1 MRSNP
6 IRLAALMFAVSGTA
20 LAGCGDD
27 GNEPAGLA
35 AARAQPSGDGQTAAP
50 GAALLAPVRVRVTG
64 DGQPEAGVTV
74 TWAAAGAGASIA
86 PPTGATGADG
96 VAEAAWT
103 LPGTAGPA
111 TATATVADAAGSPVT
126 FTATATVPGQ
136 VAIAVGNNFF
146 DPDDRT
152 VTAGATVVW
161 TWTNTGVISHSVQS
175 TGSPSFTSSATKS
188 GNGQTHSVQF
198 ATPGTYTYQCAV
210 HGAAMSGRIVVQ

>member
-50 GAALLAPVRVRVTG
+50 GAALPAPVRVRVTR

-74 TWAAAGAGASIA
+74 TWSAAGAGASIA
-86 PPTGATGADG
+86 PPTGTTGADG
-96 VAEAAWT
+96 IAEADWT
-103 LPGTAGPA
+103 LPGTVGPA

-126 FTATATVPGQ
+126 FTATATLPGQ
-136 VAIAVGNNFF
+136 VAIEVGNNFF

-188 GNGQTHSVQF
+188 GNGQTHSVRF

>member
-6 IRLAALMFAVSGTA
+6 IRLAALILAASGTA

-35 AARAQPSGDGQTAAP
+35 VARAQPSGDGQTAAP

-161 TWTNTGVISHSVQS
+161 TWTNTGVISHSVES

-198 ATPGTYTYQCAV
+198 TTPGTYTYQCAV
-210 HGAAMSGRIVVQ
+210 HGDAMSGSIVVQ